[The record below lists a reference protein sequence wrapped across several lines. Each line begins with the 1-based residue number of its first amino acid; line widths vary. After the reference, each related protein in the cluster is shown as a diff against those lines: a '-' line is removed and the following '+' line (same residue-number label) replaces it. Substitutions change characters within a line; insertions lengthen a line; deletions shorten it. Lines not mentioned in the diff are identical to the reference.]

1 MAGRYDVSA
10 KMANVHQTEQQST
23 VDLCCRNEQKTYLI
37 YSWYTYLIPCWVY
50 LPDPQLEYL
59 PVLQLTEKQG
69 ATAKEKG
76 RREKLQ
82 DGGGGSC

>member
-59 PVLQLTEKQG
+59 PVLQLVYSTHIPTRYPLISTQQFTTS
-69 ATAKEKG
+69 AA
-76 RREKLQ
+76 
-82 DGGGGSC
+82 S